1 MGCCLYRR
9 LVTTFLSALF
19 FLVPPLIA
27 QTTYAKYDCVTRGA
41 EYHIVKSQIES
52 NKQEIRM
59 LEEQKRKYSVMNSEG
74 SRERSRI
81 QSIIS
86 AKQNENFRLQQKAF
100 LLMDANK
107 IENVDD
113 YNKNLQKVRPQVKP
127 NN

>member
-1 MGCCLYRR
+1 
-9 LVTTFLSALF
+9 
-19 FLVPPLIA
+19 
-27 QTTYAKYDCVTRGA
+27 
-41 EYHIVKSQIES
+41 
-52 NKQEIRM
+52 M

>member
-1 MGCCLYRR
+1 
-9 LVTTFLSALF
+9 
-19 FLVPPLIA
+19 
-27 QTTYAKYDCVTRGA
+27 
-41 EYHIVKSQIES
+41 
-52 NKQEIRM
+52 M

-113 YNKNLQKVRPQVKP
+113 YNKNLQKLRPQVKS
-127 NN
+127 NNK

>member
-1 MGCCLYRR
+1 
-9 LVTTFLSALF
+9 
-19 FLVPPLIA
+19 
-27 QTTYAKYDCVTRGA
+27 
-41 EYHIVKSQIES
+41 
-52 NKQEIRM
+52 M
-59 LEEQKRKYSVMNSEG
+59 LEEQKRKYSVMDSEG

-113 YNKNLQKVRPQVKP
+113 YNKNLQKLRPQVKS

>member
-1 MGCCLYRR
+1 
-9 LVTTFLSALF
+9 
-19 FLVPPLIA
+19 
-27 QTTYAKYDCVTRGA
+27 
-41 EYHIVKSQIES
+41 
-52 NKQEIRM
+52 M

-113 YNKNLQKVRPQVKP
+113 YNKNLQKLRPQVKS

>member
-1 MGCCLYRR
+1 
-9 LVTTFLSALF
+9 
-19 FLVPPLIA
+19 
-27 QTTYAKYDCVTRGA
+27 
-41 EYHIVKSQIES
+41 
-52 NKQEIRM
+52 M
-59 LEEQKRKYSVMNSEG
+59 LEEQKRKYSVMDSEG
-74 SRERSRI
+74 SRKRSRI

-113 YNKNLQKVRPQVKP
+113 YNKNLQKLRPQVKS